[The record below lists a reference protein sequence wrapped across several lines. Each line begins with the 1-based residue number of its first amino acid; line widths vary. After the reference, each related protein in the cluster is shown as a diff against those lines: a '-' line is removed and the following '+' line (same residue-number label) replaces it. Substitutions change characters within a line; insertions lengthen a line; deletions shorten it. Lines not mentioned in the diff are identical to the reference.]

1 MTEPTSTRSGS
12 ASTGELVSQ
21 LSSEVSTLIR
31 DELQLAQAEMTQK
44 TKKAGVG
51 AGLFGGA
58 GLVGLYGIGAL
69 VTAAILGLA
78 VVMDPWLAALIVG
91 VALLAIAGLVALRGK
106 RNVSAAAPP
115 VPEQAITELKA
126 DVQTVKESA
135 SR

>member
-1 MTEPTSTRSGS
+1 MTEPTSTHSGS

-44 TKKAGVG
+44 TKKAGMG

-69 VTAAILGLA
+69 VTAAIL
-78 VVMDPWLAALIVG
+78 
-91 VALLAIAGLVALRGK
+91 ALLSSWTRG
-106 RNVSAAAPP
+106 SPP
-115 VPEQAITELKA
+115 
-126 DVQTVKESA
+126 
-135 SR
+135 